1 MDTDRVEHD
10 TAGSRFVLKR
20 GDEELGE
27 TVYVTKDDGTIVFVH
42 TEIDP
47 ERQEKG
53 LGSTLVRGALD
64 ELRDSTEVRV
74 TATCTFVRHFVQE
87 HPEYQTLATR

>member
-1 MDTDRVEHD
+1 MESDRVEHD

-27 TVYVTKDDGTIVFVH
+27 TLYVTKDDGTIVFTH

-47 ERQEKG
+47 ERHEKG

-64 ELRDSTEVRV
+64 ELRDTTDVRV
-74 TATCTFVRHFVQE
+74 TATCTFVRHFVAE
-87 HPEYQTLATR
+87 HPEYQALATR